1 MSDLCG
7 DETIKFVHDL
17 REFTCPALFV
27 QFKWRLKR
35 HDYTLGKLKLLMSQ
49 DQSLLDIKKY
59 LDGNSVSYR
68 IIEIES
74 GEVCLEIMDV

>member
-7 DETIKFVHDL
+7 AKTTKVVHDL

-49 DQSLLDIKKY
+49 EQSLLDIKKY
-59 LDGNSVSYR
+59 LDGNAISYQ
-68 IIEIES
+68 IIELKGE
-74 GEVCLEIMDV
+74 EVCLEIMDV

>member
-1 MSDLCG
+1 M
-7 DETIKFVHDL
+7 
-17 REFTCPALFV
+17 
-27 QFKWRLKR
+27 
-35 HDYTLGKLKLLMSQ
+35 LMSQ

-59 LDGNSVSYR
+59 LDGNSVSYQ